1 MRTIWKYRV
10 HQLESFTH
18 QIPKGARF
26 LSVQIQNGTPE
37 IWFTV
42 ETTQEMEERKFFMAL
57 TGQEIP
63 QDLFNVADY
72 LGTFQLSG
80 GSIVCH
86 LFEIQDPISALVRT
100 TLTGQ

>member
-1 MRTIWKYRV
+1 MENTNENNLEISRTPTRILHPPDTQRSQV
-10 HQLESFTH
+10 P
-18 QIPKGARF
+18 IC
-26 LSVQIQNGTPE
+26 PE
-37 IWFTV
+37 IRFTV